1 MNYLGFRTALSD
13 IVWRFY
19 KKQMQEKLALRE
31 IYEKRMK
38 AIEVLVTK
46 TFTRLVLQQP
56 SC

>member
-46 TFTRLVLQQP
+46 TFTNETINKNQ
-56 SC
+56 